1 VISLHIV
8 GMFAFSP
15 ITGWCVDRFGAR
27 WVALA
32 GALTLVV
39 ATLLASSSP
48 MGSSSRLT
56 LGLFL
61 LGLGWSGTYV
71 SASSALAATLTLPE
85 RASGQ
90 GAADMIM
97 SLVAAGAGAIAGVVV
112 DHAGFHWLAL
122 TSMAFA
128 LVVALAAISTP
139 GLDTR
144 AP

>member
-1 VISLHIV
+1 
-8 GMFAFSP
+8 
-15 ITGWCVDRFGAR
+15 
-27 WVALA
+27 
-32 GALTLVV
+32 
-39 ATLLASSSP
+39 
-48 MGSSSRLT
+48 
-56 LGLFL
+56 
-61 LGLGWSGTYV
+61 
-71 SASSALAATLTLPE
+71 
-85 RASGQ
+85 
-90 GAADMIM
+90 M